1 MAKATKAVPK
11 CVTDLLGMIGK
22 VTPRP
27 IAYIVILVYF
37 ALTNASTWMPEYYV
51 AADPQISPTHAASAA
66 VHRTAV
72 DSRSQLR
79 TQRAAMEAE
88 ASAAAAAAAE
98 GAAMEAE

>member
-1 MAKATKAVPK
+1 MEKTREGMEVEPDDTSISTLAVWK
-11 CVTDLLGMIGK
+11 SVDALLAWWNK
-22 VTPRP
+22 
-27 IAYIVILVYF
+27 
-37 ALTNASTWMPEYYV
+37 
-51 AADPQISPTHAASAA
+51 QISPTHAASAA